1 MIALPMLA
9 LWGLVLIGLSAAVAR
24 RLS

>member
-1 MIALPMLA
+1 MIALPVLA

-24 RLS
+24 WLS